1 MMPIILK
8 VYCDGVQTTEVPITP
23 DSTGRDVIDCCREPG
38 EDDCH
43 LVEIW
48 RGCERFVSEDERP
61 WDILRQ
67 WGPYEREVTFHL
79 RHSITQDPG
88 SSLQNKPDMREL
100 LPWAEKLTG
109 SGDLTLEELR
119 TMAARQQQQI
129 EAQQQLLMAR
139 EQRLKFLKQQEARHH
154 QGPQANDGERLRHL
168 REKVEAQELK
178 LRRLRALRG
187 QVGQQRVNN
196 SNLTAELD
204 SVRALFNEKE
214 KELSVAV
221 AKVEELTKQLEELRQ
236 GNLAGR
242 KITNGTTTTAVELKK
257 LRQELVYRANLTE
270 QQNARI
276 AQQRE
281 TLSQRQE
288 EITLMDQRIRELQQR
303 LHRKR
308 VHNQQLANHIQAV
321 TLAKQSNSRIR
332 NLTSNVAAVEPVKR
346 VVQEPDRSHDDIIA
360 KVHSTEGDFVPNKK
374 DPKYQTLPYNTKFPM
389 RKEQINSG
397 RPEESPPVVQNGI
410 SAVQNKAPP
419 VAPAKSTPPQGLSN
433 LAPRPYGT
441 TYNSSLLVSHLPTSR
456 NQNPPNKNTAVTTV
470 TSQVAKEQRI
480 KPPPNSSAPTTVR
493 RGFSSGPSSTAFHR
507 QPPPRPRQPS
517 EAPSQ
522 PASEHVETK
531 PLPSK
536 SPSKPLPPPRL
547 IHCHNLDADSYRYG
561 GRPHANFPHPHA
573 DNKTQFKASPEA
585 DAAENSVS
593 DQNANVIDPSLRIK
607 SGPNSS
613 QNSSNVHGVH
623 ITLNR
628 RIEMP
633 PAFLFPE
640 GQTPPADLNP
650 VPSQETEGHTANRA
664 KRRPVTEDN
673 LRSADSDRSEPQGIR
688 TDGDGG
694 TNEKIDQS
702 MEKSPEEMQ
711 QPSSGRESHGG
722 PAIRRAKKGNL
733 KTKGSAK
740 NIRRVSFDPLALLL
754 DAALEGEVELVR
766 KTTAEVTNPSAA
778 NDEGITA
785 LHNAICA
792 GHFEIVRY
800 LVEYGCDVNAQDSDG
815 WTPLHCAASCNN
827 LPMVKYLV
835 EHGACIFAT
844 TLSDHETAAEK
855 CEEDE
860 EGFDGCSEYLYSV
873 QEKLG
878 ILNGGVVYAVYD
890 YDSQNPDE
898 LSFRDG
904 DKMVVLRKG
913 DEMEREW
920 WWTKL
925 KDREGYVPRNL
936 LGLYPR
942 ISSRKDS

>member
-1 MMPIILK
+1 
-8 VYCDGVQTTEVPITP
+8 
-23 DSTGRDVIDCCREPG
+23 
-38 EDDCH
+38 
-43 LVEIW
+43 
-48 RGCERFVSEDERP
+48 
-61 WDILRQ
+61 
-67 WGPYEREVTFHL
+67 
-79 RHSITQDPG
+79 
-88 SSLQNKPDMREL
+88 MREL
-100 LPWAEKLTG
+100 LNWAEKLTG

-154 QGPQANDGERLRHL
+154 QGPQSNDTERLRHL

-187 QVGQQRVNN
+187 QVGQQRANN

-242 KITNGTTTTAVELKK
+242 KITNGTTTTAMELKK

-321 TLAKQSNSRIR
+321 TLAKQSNSRVR

-346 VVQEPDRSHDDIIA
+346 VVQEPDRSHDDIIT
-360 KVHSTEGDFVPNKK
+360 KVHSTEGDFAPNKK
-374 DPKYQTLPYNTKFPM
+374 DPKYQTLPYNTKFPV
-389 RKEQINSG
+389 RKEVNSG
-397 RPEESPPVVQNGI
+397 RPEEPQPIVQNGI
-410 SAVQNKAPP
+410 PAGQNKGP
-419 VAPAKSTPPQGLSN
+419 VASVKPTPPQGLSN

-441 TYNSSLLVSHLPTSR
+441 TYNSSLLVSHLPSSR
-456 NQNPPNKNTAVTTV
+456 NQNLPNKSNAITTV
-470 TSQVAKEQRI
+470 PTQVTKEQWI
-480 KPPPNSSAPTTVR
+480 KPAANSIAPSSVR
-493 RGFSSGPSSTAFHR
+493 KGFSGGPPVTSFHR

-517 EAPSQ
+517 ESPSHST
-522 PASEHVETK
+522 SEQGEAK

-547 IHCHNLDADSYRYG
+547 IHCQNPNASDSYRYG
-561 GRPHANFPHPHA
+561 NRPHTNFPHPHS
-573 DNKTQFKASPEA
+573 DNKSQFKTSPEA
-585 DAAENSVS
+585 DRTENSAS
-593 DQNANVIDPSLRIK
+593 DQNANLIDPSLRIK
-607 SGPNSS
+607 SGSNSS
-613 QNSSNVHGVH
+613 QNSSNVHSIH

-650 VPSQETEGHTANRA
+650 ASSQENESHASGKT
-664 KRRPVTEDN
+664 KRREDS
-673 LRSADSDRSEPQGIR
+673 LKSGDPERSEPQEIR

-702 MEKSPEEMQ
+702 IEKSPEDAQQ
-711 QPSSGRESHGG
+711 QPSVRESHVG

-878 ILNGGVVYAVYD
+878 ILNAGVVYAVYD

-898 LSFRDG
+898 LSFHEG